1 MLDSGAFVVG
11 KAAADGDDRV
21 IYDQGRGEILYDAD
35 GVGGA
40 EAVRLATVDGGT
52 SITAEDFFVV

>member
-21 IYDQGRGEILYDAD
+21 IYDQARGETYDAD

-40 EAVRLATVDGGT
+40 EAVRLATVDRGT